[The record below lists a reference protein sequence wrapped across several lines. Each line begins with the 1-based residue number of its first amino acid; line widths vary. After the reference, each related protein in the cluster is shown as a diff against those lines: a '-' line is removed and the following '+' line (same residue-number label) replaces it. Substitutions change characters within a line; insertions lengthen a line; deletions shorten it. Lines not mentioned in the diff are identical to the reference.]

1 MNEKDNIKENLIN
14 KSEEK
19 SKLLPISKQ
28 FFFEDYSNTESI
40 KNSEAFS
47 ENDDD
52 SKSDKDINSMRHTNN
67 VNNNVNIIRFPNK
80 SYSHKAMNTIIGL
93 KFNKSKIYDE
103 DERKSRESY
112 SATYSKVVNF
122 SKRTHYILYMCN
134 LLSFSIN
141 YEAIWRFPYY
151 FIYAEGAAF
160 FLPFF
165 LFYFLLGIP
174 ILTLESS
181 LGQIFKTWPVDHFFS
196 RYKKDHR
203 YNFSIMTTKILTLGI
218 SYIITLYFGYLV
230 SQNIHYLLLAFSSNL
245 PWAFQLGVDKLYNLD
260 FYKNK
265 FIVHDSTHQN
275 FDILRLGEIN
285 YHKLI
290 CTFIFWFIF
299 YFLLIFS
306 LDITKHKFIYR
317 FLCFGPI
324 IVIII
329 IFVACIHPKIGFIQ
343 GCIYFLIPKMDKLL
357 SYKPWVCAINQ
368 AIFVLMLGNGK
379 NFLFSSTIKENDNVY
394 SRSTMT
400 SLMVLFLGLFCTFFS
415 CIYAGLIAEELNLDN
430 INQIPFNNSN
440 LPFVTYLLAL
450 GMMKHNRFFSIIFL
464 LALIIIGFQTLYLF
478 VRNISKF
485 LQQTFDKYLNH
496 YTAPL
501 LLCSINFIFCIPYT
515 KYQGQF
521 FLEWIDKY
529 ISFLPIVF
537 IVLYEILLI
546 NDKIG
551 INLLLE
557 IISNKTGIVLPLYI
571 FYFTKY
577 ITPFVLILMI
587 IFSFFFQY
595 NYKQNAIMTN
605 LLEWI
610 LLLSPFIV
618 FLIFFIRDCKNKK
631 YGNFKK
637 LENNI
642 LKNEISINFP
652 KRKNERKGT
661 EMPINIHNSIKKAR
675 NPSFNNK
682 TRKLNYILSDEDEN
696 LSDEIENTFMK
707 HNDDIRSSVE
717 FNSVNISNNPTRKPT
732 IEMEII
738 NKNEKNL

>member
-1 MNEKDNIKENLIN
+1 M
-14 KSEEK
+14 
-19 SKLLPISKQ
+19 
-28 FFFEDYSNTESI
+28 
-40 KNSEAFS
+40 
-47 ENDDD
+47 
-52 SKSDKDINSMRHTNN
+52 
-67 VNNNVNIIRFPNK
+67 
-80 SYSHKAMNTIIGL
+80 
-93 KFNKSKIYDE
+93 
-103 DERKSRESY
+103 
-112 SATYSKVVNF
+112 
-122 SKRTHYILYMCN
+122 
-134 LLSFSIN
+134 
-141 YEAIWRFPYY
+141 
-151 FIYAEGAAF
+151 
-160 FLPFF
+160 
-165 LFYFLLGIP
+165 
-174 ILTLESS
+174 
-181 LGQIFKTWPVDHFFS
+181 
-196 RYKKDHR
+196 
-203 YNFSIMTTKILTLGI
+203 
-218 SYIITLYFGYLV
+218 
-230 SQNIHYLLLAFSSNL
+230 
-245 PWAFQLGVDKLYNLD
+245 
-260 FYKNK
+260 
-265 FIVHDSTHQN
+265 
-275 FDILRLGEIN
+275 
-285 YHKLI
+285 
-290 CTFIFWFIF
+290 
-299 YFLLIFS
+299 
-306 LDITKHKFIYR
+306 
-317 FLCFGPI
+317 CFGPI

-501 LLCSINFIFCIPYT
+501 LLCSINFILCIPYT